1 MIALLA
7 TPGIAVGLL
16 RLVSLEWAIGLAVTG
31 MWLAFYLDRLAAQQ
45 LLYRMR
51 PSEFMA
57 GRNPRPAG
65 TAHFLERRFQSW
77 ALPYTREWR
86 GKSIPKEHFIGAGR
100 LTWSTASIGIDVEP
114 APRRPPEEPEQD
126 EGPSSPPIPVQME
139 KMVESGPQSTAT
151 SFRNFT
157 VEELYDFVAGR
168 LIDPA
173 PSHAP
178 GHPFANIEVL
188 GVAAVSSNRWGA
200 LDDPTWQSMESL
212 AAGHPDGGPGPYVAR
227 RYLWARIVS
236 WGGEMAASILVNFAY
251 ESGFLRV
258 TVRPHLMPPLNSA
271 LAASASPLSPLSLRW
286 QRTAW
291 LQAVGD
297 LLSAANRLISTRVA
311 PPKPALDQGGPVSL
325 RETYSTRYID
335 EMHMYEDARRYVQMM
350 QRRVFDTVEAFLGNH
365 QIDTRSYQA
374 QAMAIYNFGV
384 MAGGDITGNIQNAP
398 GAASTFQSQEA

>member
-16 RLVSLEWAIGLAVTG
+16 RLVSVEWAIGLAVAG

-57 GRNPRPAG
+57 GRSPRPAG
-65 TAHFLERRFQSW
+65 ATHFMGRRLQSW
-77 ALPYTREWR
+77 ALPYNREWR
-86 GKSIPKEHFIGAGR
+86 GKSVPKEHFIGAGR
-100 LTWSTASIGIDVEP
+100 LIWSTASIGIDVEP
-114 APRRPPEEPEQD
+114 APKRPPEQPEQD
-126 EGPSSPPIPVQME
+126 EGTETTRIPVQME
-139 KMVESGPQSTAT
+139 KLAESGQQGTAT
-151 SFRNFT
+151 AFRNFT
-157 VEELYDFVAGR
+157 VEELHDFVAGR

-212 AAGHPDGGPGPYVAR
+212 AAGRPDGGPGPYVAR
-227 RYLWARIVS
+227 RYLWTRIVS

-258 TVRPHLMPPLNSA
+258 TVRPHLMAPLNST
-271 LAASASPLSPLSLRW
+271 LAASASPLPPLSWRW

-291 LQAVGD
+291 LQALGD
-297 LLSAANRLISTRVA
+297 LFTAANRLISARVA

-374 QAMAIYNFGV
+374 QATAIYNFGV

-398 GAASTFQSQEA
+398 GASGTSQSQEA